1 MVAGSLITAIKNV
14 ITTEIAID
22 PDARVR
28 ANLCPIRDP
37 IEVQFM
43 TSDRRSE
50 TPPSSGIQG
59 FNFLVM
65 DDSAKNPPLPFTASP
80 TVIIVVYSYS

>member
-1 MVAGSLITAIKNV
+1 MVAGSLMTAIEKT

-22 PDARVR
+22 PDAKFR

-37 IEVQFM
+37 VEVKFV

-50 TPPSSGIQG
+50 TPSSSGIQG
-59 FNFLVM
+59 FDFLVM
-65 DDSAKNPPLPFTASP
+65 DDSAKNYHYLLQHLPP
-80 TVIIVVYSYS
+80 